1 MNTRTLVSLLAF
13 GCLAV
18 PAAPAQGLRWTMNF
32 EQAIALA
39 RKTHKPLM
47 VYIVG
52 RTGDRDD
59 DMEASQ
65 KKAFRNPLV
74 AEVARRFV
82 PVKISRSRYR
92 PLLAEWGL
100 PPRTN
105 LEVVFVRPDGKL
117 IDRLSPSGVGNAQ
130 TFVEKM
136 VLVFRAYRDGFYQ
149 QQIRPKLTAADAK
162 PRDILRAVKWIRD
175 FNILSADRDLVEL
188 LDRKDLSENVRK
200 RIYDA
205 LAQLS
210 TRPAV
215 QALLKRAKS
224 GDKQAVAALSRCTPE
239 AAEWMLDDLGGPDMQ
254 AHLLV
259 YHAVTKICRVPK
271 VKPDKFWQVRIER
284 LKREE
289 IERVRRIVRDVAKK
303 WRARYGE
310 LR

>member
-1 MNTRTLVSLLAF
+1 MTRRTAILLTVSLL
-13 GCLAV
+13 LARSGY
-18 PAAPAQGLRWTMNF
+18 AQRLRWSMNF
-32 EQAIALA
+32 EQAVAVA
-39 RKTHKPLM
+39 KKTHKPLM

-65 KKAFRNPLV
+65 KRAFRNPLV

-92 PLLAEWGL
+92 PLLEQWGL
-100 PPRTN
+100 PRRVN
-105 LEVVFVRPDGKL
+105 LEVIFVRPDGTL
-117 IDRLSPSGVGNAQ
+117 IDRLSPSGVGDAQ

-136 VLVFRAYRDGFYQ
+136 VRVFRVYRQGFYE
-149 QQIRPKLTAADAK
+149 QQIRPKLTADDVK
-162 PRDILRAVKWIRD
+162 PRDILRAIRWIRD
-175 FNILSADRDLVEL
+175 FNILTADRDLVRL
-188 LDRKDLSENVRK
+188 LDRPDLSESVRRK
-200 RIYDA
+200 IYDT

-215 QALLKRAKS
+215 EALLKRAKA
-224 GDKQAVAALSRCTPE
+224 GDKHAAAALSKCTPE

-271 VKPDKFWQVRIER
+271 PKPDKFWNVKIER

-289 IERVRRIVRDVAKK
+289 IQRVRRIVRDVAKK

>member
-1 MNTRTLVSLLAF
+1 MDPRTFLSLLVVA
-13 GCLAV
+13 GV
-18 PAAPAQGLRWTMNF
+18 TVVAAPAQGLRWSMNF
-32 EQAIALA
+32 EQAVALA

-47 VYIVG
+47 VYVVG

-65 KKAFRNPLV
+65 KKAFRNPVV

-105 LEVVFVRPDGKL
+105 LEVVFVRPDGTL
-117 IDRLSPSGVGNAQ
+117 IDRLSPSGVGNAE

-136 VLVFRAYRDGFYQ
+136 VLVFRAYRDEFYQ
-149 QQIRPKLTAADAK
+149 QQIRPKLTAADVK
-162 PRDILRAVKWIRD
+162 PRDVLRAIRWIRD
-175 FNILSADRDLVEL
+175 FNILSADRDLIAL
-188 LDRKDLSENVRK
+188 LDRRDLTDSVRK
-200 RIYDA
+200 RLYDV

-215 QALLKRAKS
+215 QTLLKRAKS
-224 GDKQAVAALSRCTPE
+224 GDKLAVAALSRCTPE

-254 AHLLV
+254 AHVLV

-271 VKPDKFWQVRIER
+271 AKPDKFWQIKIER

-303 WRARYGE
+303 WRARYGQ